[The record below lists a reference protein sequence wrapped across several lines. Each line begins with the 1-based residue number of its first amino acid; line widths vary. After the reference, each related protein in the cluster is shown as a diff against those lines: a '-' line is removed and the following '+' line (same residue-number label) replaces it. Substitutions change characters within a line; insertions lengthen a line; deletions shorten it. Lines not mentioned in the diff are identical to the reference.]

1 MKARKS
7 TRVSNAEL
15 KEQIAALRQSQ
26 LGLHE
31 RLEAIDARLARMELD
46 LASIRA
52 RLRGPARIEPEY
64 VAEHLGLTRSQSLV
78 AVALAEGN
86 TVRKIAETSGVA
98 ESTVRFHIKEI
109 YRELRIST
117 QTELVRLVL
126 LLPYGKDA
134 GRRRS

>member
-1 MKARKS
+1 MKAKKT

-15 KEQIAALRQSQ
+15 NKRIAALRQSQ
-26 LGLHE
+26 LCLHE

-52 RLRGPARIEPEY
+52 RLTGRARIEPEY

-86 TVRKIAETSGVA
+86 TVRMIAETSGVA

-109 YRELRIST
+109 YRKLRIST